1 MLNTFDN
8 AERQHFRRQERDHHL
23 QAIDTIDFTNPL
35 FLCLEESN
43 LTLAADALV
52 GVPLARQPL
61 PPSRRVDSASSRR
74 RRGKRTAMLVLGT
87 VFATVLGLLF
97 AFDLGGDENREAPVT
112 VTKEADPSTARYN
125 RLSSMILDWEVTPK
139 SVLED
144 NTSFAAQAL
153 QWLAYEDL
161 TSENVETIRSRY
173 SLATLYFST
182 KGSASTSSWN
192 VTSHWLSSN
201 PVCLWHG
208 VDCLDKEN
216 TIGLVQSLNLSAN
229 GLVGKLPP
237 EISLLQLDIRSLDL
251 SSNSIEGAIP
261 DLSSLKSMQHLYLGP
276 NEFTS
281 SIPSSI
287 YQLSGLTHLYLND
300 CKLTG
305 PVSQNIGDLTKLQG
319 LDLHNNFFEGTLS
332 TRIGD
337 LEDLRVL
344 YLDGNSL
351 YGTIPTTIGKLSDL
365 VDLRLGRNN
374 LSGSIPTEIA
384 NLRLLQILYLDT
396 NRLTGAVPFGTI
408 ENLLLM
414 RELQLHGNR
423 LSGSVPSALASL
435 ALLGV
440 LYLDENELT
449 GSLPTEL
456 GKLRYLEEMYLSSNK
471 LTGVIPSAF
480 GSMKNLKLLKINGN
494 EIGGYIP
501 SELGLLTNLE
511 TIDLGSNAL
520 FGKIPVEL
528 SHLSSLEHARF
539 HGNHLS
545 GIVPVWLC
553 PEFIHGL
560 VELTADCG
568 AGIICDCCTLC
579 YD

>member
-1 MLNTFDN
+1 MLNTFAN

-23 QAIDTIDFTNPL
+23 QAIDTIDFTDPL

-43 LTLAADALV
+43 FTLAADALV
-52 GVPLARQPL
+52 GVPLARQPPQPL
-61 PPSRRVDSASSRR
+61 RPFDSGSSRR
-74 RRGKRTAMLVLGT
+74 RRGKRNAMLLLGT
-87 VFATVLGLLF
+87 VLATILGILF
-97 AFDLGGDENREAPVT
+97 ALDLGGDENIETPVT
-112 VTKEADPSTARYN
+112 TTKDAGPGIARYN
-125 RLSSMILDWEVTPK
+125 HLFSLILDWEVTPK
-139 SVLED
+139 TALED
-144 NTSFAAQAL
+144 NTTSAAKAL
-153 QWLAYEDL
+153 QWLAYEDF
-161 TSENVETIRSRY
+161 TSDNVETIRSRY

-182 KGSASTSSWN
+182 NGNASTPSWN
-192 VTSHWLSSN
+192 VTSHWLSSY

-229 GLVGKLPP
+229 GLVGTLPP
-237 EISLLQLDIRSLDL
+237 EIGLLQLDLRSLDL
-251 SSNSIEGAIP
+251 SSNSIEGSIP
-261 DLSSLKSMQHLYLGP
+261 DLTSLKNMQHLYLGP

-281 SIPSSI
+281 SIPASI
-287 YQLSGLTHLYLND
+287 YQLSHLTHLYLND

-305 PVSQNIGDLTKLQG
+305 PVSQSIGDLTNLQG
-319 LDLHNNFFEGTLS
+319 LDLHNNFLEGTIS
-332 TRIGD
+332 SRIGD
-337 LEDLRVL
+337 LQDLRVL
-344 YLDGNSL
+344 YLDDNSL
-351 YGTIPTTIGKLSDL
+351 YGTIPTTIGQLSDI

-374 LSGSIPTEIA
+374 LSGSIPTDIS

-396 NRLTGAVPFGTI
+396 NRLIGAVPFGTI
-408 ENLLLM
+408 KNLLLL

-471 LTGVIPSAF
+471 LTGVIPSSF
-480 GSMKNLKLLKINGN
+480 GSLQNLKLLRINGN

-511 TIDLGSNAL
+511 TIDFESNAL
-520 FGKIPVEL
+520 FGKIPIEL

-545 GIVPVWLC
+545 GIVPEWLC

-560 VELTADCG
+560 VELTADCR

>member
-8 AERQHFRRQERDHHL
+8 AERQHFRRQQRDHHL
-23 QAIDTIDFTNPL
+23 QAIDTIDFAHPL

-43 LTLAADALV
+43 LILAADALV
-52 GVPLARQPL
+52 GVPLARQPPQPL
-61 PPSRRVDSASSRR
+61 RPADLGSSRR

-87 VFATVLGLLF
+87 VLATVLGLLF
-97 AFDLGGDENREAPVT
+97 AFDLGGGENLEAPVT
-112 VTKEADPSTARYN
+112 TTKDAGPGIARYN
-125 RLSSMILDWEVTPK
+125 RLFSLILDWEVTPK
-139 SVLED
+139 SVLEE
-144 NTSFAAQAL
+144 NTSFAGQAL

-182 KGSASTSSWN
+182 TGNASTPSWN
-192 VTSHWLSSN
+192 VTSHWLSSY

-237 EISLLQLDIRSLDL
+237 EIGLLQLDIRSLDL
-251 SSNSIEGAIP
+251 SSNSIEGTIP
-261 DLSSLKSMQHLYLGP
+261 DLSSLKNMQHLYLGP

-281 SIPSSI
+281 TIPSSL
-287 YQLSGLTHLYLND
+287 YQLSRLTHLYLND

-305 PVSQNIGDLTKLQG
+305 PVSQNIGDLTELQG

-337 LEDLRVL
+337 LQDLRVL
-344 YLDGNSL
+344 YLDENSL
-351 YGTIPTTIGKLSDL
+351 YGTIPTTIGQLSDL

-384 NLRLLQILYLDT
+384 NLRHLQILYLDT
-396 NRLTGAVPFGTI
+396 NRLTGAVPFATVQ
-408 ENLLLM
+408 NLLLM

-449 GSLPTEL
+449 GKLPTEL
-456 GKLRYLEEMYLSSNK
+456 GSLRYLEEMYLSSNK
-471 LTGVIPSAF
+471 LTGVIPSSF
-480 GSMKNLKLLKINGN
+480 GSLKNLKLLKINGN

-501 SELGLLTNLE
+501 SELGLLANLE
-511 TIDLGSNAL
+511 TIGLESNAL

-545 GIVPVWLC
+545 GIVPEWLC
-553 PEFIHGL
+553 PEFLHGL